1 VGEQNK
7 AGINLKNTEPQL
19 AKCPYHLLPLD
30 QQEEIDQTSMRKALK
45 KITNAIKKTH
55 NYTERDKR

>member
-7 AGINLKNTEPQL
+7 AVINLKNTAL
-19 AKCPYHLLPLD
+19 NAGMSVKHLCTARPAGRKS
-30 QQEEIDQTSMRKALK
+30 IRPVRKALK
-45 KITNAIKKTH
+45 KITNAIKTH